1 MRYCIK
7 TLYWGRYHDMYGD
20 DWIDQEYQHFTDDLN
35 EAIAY
40 ADDQCKVPKT
50 IQSTVFCT
58 NNYDQV
64 YSNNTMYTNSSNQSL

>member
-1 MRYCIK
+1 
-7 TLYWGRYHDMYGD
+7 MYGD
-20 DWIDQEYQHFTDDLN
+20 EWIDQEYQHFTDDLN

-58 NNYDQV
+58 NNYDIV
-64 YSNNTMYTNSSNQSL
+64 YDGVTKSLTSTSDQYD